1 MLSISSCVYW
11 PFIPL
16 FYKISVHVF
25 YPNFYEVY
33 WVHHLILN
41 GCVVYIYKYI
51 LNIILMLVSCV
62 YGCFL
67 AALGSLDNGS
77 WGRGGAVRDCPQQA

>member
-1 MLSISSCVYW
+1 MLSIFSCVYW
-11 PFIPL
+11 PFILL

-25 YPNFYEVY
+25 YPTFYEVY

-51 LNIILMLVSCV
+51 LNIILRLVSCV
-62 YGCFL
+62 YGKYLLPVYNLSF
-67 AALGSLDNGS
+67 SS
-77 WGRGGAVRDCPQQA
+77 I